1 MKKFY
6 FILCMAIL
14 AKASSGQNNF
24 MIYSFKG
31 TVTVNDA
38 GTSGPAKIGKMLSN
52 AASVNVGAASVVT
65 LICNQANMFTISKSG
80 NYAMTR
86 YNDSC
91 KIKANSVS
99 ANYVKYFWDQMTA
112 KDEGTPGSNRKAFMN
127 TVGAVSRSVND
138 IWIDTRLDTIN
149 FVSGDFTLRWKSYSE
164 AKEFTFML
172 YNSTDISTPAFT
184 SNLLKQKVQI
194 SDFKKLMTVGKSYY
208 WTASVK
214 GGENDELK
222 VINYV
227 SKETLDNLVS
237 NLKSKAG
244 GFEAP
249 AEQAYRL
256 GFMLEDAHYLADAY
270 QYYQQA
276 ANLDSSNV
284 LFRSTLMSFKKDYE
298 LK

>member
-1 MKKFY
+1 MKKMY
-6 FILCMAIL
+6 FILCFMAL
-14 AKASSGQNNF
+14 ACFIYSQNSF

-31 TVTVNDA
+31 TVNCTDN
-38 GTSGPAKIGKMLSN
+38 GTTGPAKIGKMLSN
-52 AASVNVGAASVVT
+52 TASLVVGSGGAVT
-65 LICNQANMFTISKSG
+65 LICNQAATFTIGKSG
-80 NYAMTR
+80 NYSMSR

-91 KIKANSVS
+91 KVKANSVS
-99 ANYVKYFWDQMTA
+99 ANYVKYFWNQMTA

-149 FVSGDFTLRWKSYSE
+149 YVSGDFPLRWKSYSE

-172 YNSTDISTPAFT
+172 YNSTDITTPAFS
-184 SNLLKQKVQI
+184 SNLLKQKINI
-194 SDFKKLMTVGKSYY
+194 SDFKKLMTPGKSYY

-227 SKETLDNLVS
+227 SHETLDNLVS
-237 NLKSKAG
+237 SLKSRSG
-244 GFEAP
+244 GYEAP

-256 GFMLEDAHYLADAY
+256 GFMLEDAHYLAEAY

-276 ANLDSSNV
+276 SSLDTSNV

-298 LK
+298 IK